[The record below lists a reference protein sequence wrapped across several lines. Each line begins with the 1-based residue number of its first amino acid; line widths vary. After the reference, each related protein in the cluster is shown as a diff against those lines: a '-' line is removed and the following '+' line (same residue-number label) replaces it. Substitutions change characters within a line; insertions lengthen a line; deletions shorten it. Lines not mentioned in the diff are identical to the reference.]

1 MPENIITDFPVT
13 LYGNLEKYSET
24 ISKGR
29 CRIFYKGGNRNGTY
43 ITDEFAEKL
52 LETIP
57 YAPVKGIYDGEEE
70 DYTDH
75 GKKRSD
81 GRIYGIVPANP
92 NITWEDH
99 EDDDGEVRTYACVD
113 VLIYTGIYKE
123 ANEIIGKAQS
133 MELYAPSLKGDWK
146 IINGRKYYVFSE
158 GCFLGLQALG
168 DSVEPCFEGAAFFSL
183 YEDLKKMVAQIEEYN
198 LRTRNGGNRMHN
210 YKLSDNAKF
219 TAIWSLLNVNFCEEG
234 NWTVEYDIV
243 EIYDEYAVV
252 KNYNE
257 GIFER
262 IYYTKDDAT
271 DSIELGERTRCF
283 FVDVTEAEKKALDA
297 LHDLNNNTYELVDEN
312 YSAALAEVEA
322 KTGELNT
329 ANEALEA
336 KTGELNAANEALEAK
351 TVEFDAL
358 TETYNTEKSENE
370 TKIGELNE
378 SIATLTTE
386 RDNALS
392 SLVESQTTVV
402 NLNEEI
408 ASLNS
413 FKAEIEK
420 KEKEAVVA
428 KYSKLL
434 SEEILSAYTAKL
446 DEYTDIKALDKDLA
460 YELVSTNKTVFTAN
474 GNPQP
479 AYVPRDTGVGNGLEG
494 ILDKYKK

>member
-1 MPENIITDFPVT
+1 MPQNIITDFPVT
-13 LYGNLEKYSET
+13 LYGNLEKFSET

-29 CRIFYKGGNRNGTY
+29 CRIFYKGGNRNGTF

-57 YAPVKGIYDGEEE
+57 YAPVKGIYDGDGE
-70 DYTDH
+70 DFTDH
-75 GKKRSD
+75 GTKRSE

-92 NITWEDH
+92 NITWEEH
-99 EDDDGEVRTYACVD
+99 EDEDGQIRTYACVD

-123 ANEIIGKAQS
+123 ANEIIGKGQS

-146 IINGRKYYVFSE
+146 IINGKKYYVFSE

-183 YEDLKKMVAQIEEYN
+183 YEDLKKMVAQIEQYN
-198 LRTRNGGNRMHN
+198 LKLRNGGKRMHN

-219 TAIWSLLNVNFCEEG
+219 NAIWSLLNVNFNAE
-234 NWTVEYDIV
+234 NDWMVEYDIV

-252 KNYNE
+252 KNYAE

-262 IYYTKDDAT
+262 VYYTKDDAT
-271 DSIELGERTRCF
+271 DSIELGERVRCYF
-283 FVDVTEAEKKALDA
+283 LDVTDAEKKALDA
-297 LHDLNNNTYELVDEN
+297 LHEMNNNSYELVDEN
-312 YSAALAEVEA
+312 YSNALAEVEA
-322 KTGELNT
+322 KTGELNSALET
-329 ANEALEA
+329 NRALNEENEGLNSSLEA
-336 KTGELNAANEALEAK
+336 KTA
-351 TVEFDAL
+351 EFDAL

-420 KEKEAVVA
+420 KEKEAVIA

-434 SEEILSAYTAKL
+434 GEEILATYSAKL
-446 DEYTDIKALDKDLA
+446 DEYADTKTLDKDLA
-460 YELVSTNKTVFTAN
+460 YELVSTNKSVFTTN

-479 AYVPRDTGVGNGLEG
+479 AYVPKDNGAGNGLGG

>member
-1 MPENIITDFPVT
+1 
-13 LYGNLEKYSET
+13 
-24 ISKGR
+24 
-29 CRIFYKGGNRNGTY
+29 
-43 ITDEFAEKL
+43 
-52 LETIP
+52 
-57 YAPVKGIYDGEEE
+57 
-70 DYTDH
+70 
-75 GKKRSD
+75 
-81 GRIYGIVPANP
+81 
-92 NITWEDH
+92 
-99 EDDDGEVRTYACVD
+99 
-113 VLIYTGIYKE
+113 
-123 ANEIIGKAQS
+123 
-133 MELYAPSLKGDWK
+133 
-146 IINGRKYYVFSE
+146 
-158 GCFLGLQALG
+158 
-168 DSVEPCFEGAAFFSL
+168 
-183 YEDLKKMVAQIEEYN
+183 
-198 LRTRNGGNRMHN
+198 MHN
-210 YKLSDNAKF
+210 YKISDNAKF
-219 TAIWSLLNVNFCEEG
+219 NTIWSLLNVNFNEEN
-234 NWTVEYDIV
+234 NWMVEYDIC

-252 KNYNE
+252 KNYSE

-262 IYYTKDDAT
+262 VYYTKDDTT
-271 DSIELGERTRCF
+271 DSVELGERVRCYF
-283 FVDVTEAEKKALDA
+283 LDVTEAEKNALEA
-297 LHDLNNNTYELVDEN
+297 LHGLNNSTYEKVDEN

-336 KTGELNAANEALEAK
+336 KTGELNTANEALEAK
-351 TVEFDAL
+351 IVEFDAL

-434 SEEILSAYTAKL
+434 AEEILSAYSAKL

-460 YELVSTNKTVFTAN
+460 YELVSTNKTVFTAS

-479 AYVPRDTGVGNGLEG
+479 AYVPKDTGAGNGLEG

>member
-29 CRIFYKGGNRNGTY
+29 CRVFYKYGNRNGTY

-57 YAPVKGIYDGEEE
+57 YAPVKGIYDRDEE

-75 GKKRSD
+75 GMKRSE
-81 GRIYGIVPANP
+81 GRIYGIVPATP
-92 NITWEDH
+92 NITWEEH
-99 EDDDGEVRTYACVD
+99 EDDDGVTRIYACVD
-113 VLIYTGIYKE
+113 VLIYTGIYTE
-123 ANEIIGKAQS
+123 ANEIIGKGQS
-133 MELYAPSLKGDWK
+133 MELYSPSIKGEWK
-146 IINGRKYYVFSE
+146 IINGKKYYVFSE

-183 YEDLKKMVAQIEEYN
+183 YEDLKKMVAQIEKYN
-198 LRTRNGGNRMHN
+198 LNLHNGGKKMIN

-219 TAIWSLLNVNFCEEG
+219 NAIWSLLNVNYTEEG
-234 NWTVEYDIV
+234 QWLVEYDIC

-252 KNYNE
+252 RNYSE

-262 IYYTKDDAT
+262 VYYTKNDET
-271 DSIELGERTRCF
+271 DSVELGDRVRCYIM
-283 FVDVTEAEKKALDA
+283 DVSESEKTALDA
-297 LHDLNNNTYELVDEN
+297 LHGLNNNTYEKVDEV
-312 YSAALAEVEA
+312 YSNALTEVEV
-322 KTGELNT
+322 KI
-329 ANEALEA
+329 
-336 KTGELNAANEALEAK
+336 GELNAANDALATK
-351 TVEFDAL
+351 TAEYDTL

-378 SIATLTTE
+378 SITTLTTE

-392 SLVESQTTVV
+392 QLNESQNTVTS
-402 NLNEEI
+402 LNEEI
-408 ASLNS
+408 ATLNS
-413 FKAEIEK
+413 FKAEVEK
-420 KEKEAVVA
+420 KEKEAVIA
-428 KYSKLL
+428 KYAKLL
-434 SEEILSAYTAKL
+434 ESGIIETYSAKIGEYADAKS
-446 DEYTDIKALDKDLA
+446 LDKDLA
-460 YELVSTNKTVFTAN
+460 YELVTTNQSVFTAQ

-479 AYVPRDTGVGNGLEG
+479 AYVPKDNGAGNGLEG